1 MWRGTG
7 SLGSFDYWLTSSS
20 VGRNRQWGKDGGRSA
35 GAAAALAPPVQRRR
49 RRAEARAQAVLVAVA
64 VSIAVPV
71 LVAVAV
77 ALGAGPRAVK
87 DGGWEVPQRPP
98 AARGERDRGIER
110 GRVVVEVP
118 GIDRQAVVAG
128 AQRPRQAWREPSR
141 DPVVPPGD
149 ADPPF
154 GKAGKAGLVRPGR
167 VDQAAQGERF
177 QVRPSQS
184 PLERRQRRAACAV
197 EAVRER

>member
-77 ALGAGPRAVK
+77 AVALGAGPRAVK

-98 AARGERDRGIER
+98 AARCERDRGIER
-110 GRVVVEVP
+110 GRVVVEVA
-118 GIDRQAVVAG
+118 GLGRQAGMAG
-128 AQRPRQAWREPSR
+128 CQRPRQARREHSR
-141 DPVVPPGD
+141 
-149 ADPPF
+149 A
-154 GKAGKAGLVRPGR
+154 
-167 VDQAAQGERF
+167 
-177 QVRPSQS
+177 
-184 PLERRQRRAACAV
+184 
-197 EAVRER
+197 